1 MTMNRH
7 EPFEELISASL
18 HGDLTADERR
28 RLDAHLDGCAQ
39 CRDTLA
45 AFSDQRRMLAG
56 LRHVA
61 PPRDLG
67 ARVRAGVESA
77 SIPWWRKPTT
87 IFTAVG
93 GSLAAVAGALLAL
106 VVLNGTPSGPPV
118 GQASP
123 TPSIEAGAP
132 TPSAPVVTSGR
143 SRRHRRR
150 PTPAP
155 GDANAARRPRGHARD
170 AGPDRRL
177 TRAGSVR
184 RVRPATPAGDEQSL
198 TRGRGPD
205 RRCRPRAEPPK
216 ARQRR
221 SR

>member
-18 HGDLTADERR
+18 HGDLTADERS
-28 RLDAHLDGCAQ
+28 RLNAHLDGCAQ

-106 VVLNGTPSGPPV
+106 VVLNGNPSEPNV

-123 TPSIEAGAP
+123 TPVES
-132 TPSAPVVTSGR
+132 
-143 SRRHRRR
+143 
-150 PTPAP
+150 TPAP
-155 GDANAARRPRGHARD
+155 SAHHRARRHDD
-170 AGPDRRL
+170 AGPNPAASRKLPRQ
-177 TRAGSVR
+177 AK
-184 RVRPATPAGDEQSL
+184 RPH
-198 TRGRGPD
+198 
-205 RRCRPRAEPPK
+205 RPRPRTRKRHQTRSPC
-216 ARQRR
+216 RR
-221 SR
+221 PSRISTSQ